1 MKEKYEKAKGF
12 KKTQET
18 IIQGLIC
25 DVESLFNFVNTRMR
39 EIECC
44 KSRLET
50 IALRYDPLS
59 TVDYLDLM
67 IQEEDKERHLGFEQ
81 RIKTLNEY
89 RQMALFEKDID
100 NFNEEFQ
107 LTKEQMASYGIALNQ
122 KDATKQGIDFI
133 NHLFYSQTQGSVFKK
148 K

>member
-1 MKEKYEKAKGF
+1 
-12 KKTQET
+12 
-18 IIQGLIC
+18 
-25 DVESLFNFVNTRMR
+25 
-39 EIECC
+39 
-44 KSRLET
+44 
-50 IALRYDPLS
+50 
-59 TVDYLDLM
+59 M

-89 RQMALFEKDID
+89 RHMALFEKDID

-133 NHLFYSQTQGSVFKK
+133 NHLFYSQTQGCVFKK